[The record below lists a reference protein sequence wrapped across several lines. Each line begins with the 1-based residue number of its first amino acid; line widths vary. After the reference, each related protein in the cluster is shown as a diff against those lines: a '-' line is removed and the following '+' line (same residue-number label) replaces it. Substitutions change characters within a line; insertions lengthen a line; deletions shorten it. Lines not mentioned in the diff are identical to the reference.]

1 MGRLKLLGLD
11 AFVAIVG
18 LGVTALVISV
28 LVNIPVFRSAIL
40 PQQVASTVE
49 VSSNPVGYPDA
60 TDIFQVEIR
69 NGVGVQGAA
78 EQMRDY
84 LRSKGYDVVA
94 VGNHHSFD
102 VDKTTIVDRIGNLE
116 ITSQVAASLG
126 LSPDRIQEDVRT
138 EFHLDASIIIGKD
151 YGMIPPF
158 TQQSGTTQESNL
170 NDTN

>member
-11 AFVAIVG
+11 VFVAIVG
-18 LGVTALVISV
+18 LGITALVFSV
-28 LVNIPVFRSAIL
+28 FVNIPFLRNAIL

-49 VSSNPVGYPDA
+49 MPVPVGYPDA

-84 LRSKGYDVVA
+84 LRSKGYDVVG
-94 VGNHHSFD
+94 VGNYDSFD
-102 VDKTTIVDRIGNLE
+102 VAETMIVDRIGNIE
-116 ITSQVAASLG
+116 IANQVAASLG
-126 LSPDRIQEDVRT
+126 LSSDRIQQDIRS
-138 EFHLDASIIIGKD
+138 EFHLDATVIIGKD

-158 TQQSGTTQESNL
+158 TQQPTVMNGSDPHDN
-170 NDTN
+170 N